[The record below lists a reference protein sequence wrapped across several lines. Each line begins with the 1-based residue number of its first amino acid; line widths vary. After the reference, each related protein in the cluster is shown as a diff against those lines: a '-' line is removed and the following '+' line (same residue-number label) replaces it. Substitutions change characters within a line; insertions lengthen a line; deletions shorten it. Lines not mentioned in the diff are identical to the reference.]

1 MSEKELQHL
10 YDLLKKVKDEE
21 EKAALRHAIFIIE
34 QYNHVYQHLGLYI
47 RPFSL
52 EIMTYVGYY
61 GYIYKIVYMSL

>member
-21 EKAALRHAIFIIE
+21 EKEALRHAIFIIE
-34 QYNHVYQHLGLYI
+34 QYNHVYQHLGMYI

-52 EIMTYVGYY
+52 AILLYVVYY
-61 GYIYKIVYMSL
+61 GYIYNIVCMSL